1 MKKNLKMT
9 VILLFMM
16 LLSQSIFAAA
26 AEKAKVFMDVQEY
39 KESDRTLKAA
49 CKIENGNGVTN
60 GKLRIYYDAEKVAL
74 MPSEAGDVLSEGMHE
89 INDCLTGNKSE
100 GELVLVFAAAQELP
114 AEGSL
119 LNMGFKLKD
128 GVKEGDKL
136 TFNIKAEKLSG
147 DNGSLETETP
157 EIVYTVGKGQEE
169 TPGVQD
175 PDNKDENDGKTD
187 GKNDSQDGGKNSG
200 KRNSVKTG
208 DETSVIVYLVL
219 AGGSVALGV
228 GGVVLSRR
236 NKRNN

>member
-9 VILLFMM
+9 VVLLFMM
-16 LLSQSIFAAA
+16 LLSQSTFVVA

-39 KESDRTLKAA
+39 KESDRTLKAV
-49 CKIENGNGVTN
+49 CKMEKGNGVTN
-60 GKLRIYYDAEKVAL
+60 GKLRIYYDAEKVEI

-100 GELVLVFAAAQELP
+100 GEVVLVFAAAQELP
-114 AEGSL
+114 ADGSL

-136 TFNIKAEKLSG
+136 TFNIKVEKLSG

-169 TPGVQD
+169 NPGVQD
-175 PDNKDENDGKTD
+175 QDNKDENDGKNN
-187 GKNDSQDGGKNSG
+187 GKNESNDGGKNSG

-208 DETSVIVYLVL
+208 DETSVVLYLLL
-219 AGGSVALGV
+219 AGGAAVLGI